1 MFELTCPWDSNVA
14 RSHTFKEEKYA
25 PLVADLAR
33 LFKVFNYSIEVSAK
47 GQITK
52 ENRTRIKALVW
63 RVCRQPKGLV
73 KCVTELMSKAALLTP
88 FSLFSARKEPTWS
101 SPGPLVVR
109 S

>member
-33 LFKVFNYSIEVSAK
+33 LFKVSAK